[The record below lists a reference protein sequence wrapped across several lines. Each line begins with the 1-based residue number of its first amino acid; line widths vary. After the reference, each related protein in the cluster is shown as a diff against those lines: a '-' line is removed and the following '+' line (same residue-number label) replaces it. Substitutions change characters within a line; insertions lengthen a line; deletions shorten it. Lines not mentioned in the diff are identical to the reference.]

1 MSRHNKNELALAML
15 VRLINEGREYPD
27 AAWEVEKTYGLS
39 VKESEAM
46 NEAYMDYCA
55 RGCEL

>member
-15 VRLINEGREYPD
+15 VRLIDEGWEYPD
-27 AAWEVEKTYGLS
+27 AAWKVEKTYGLS
-39 VKESEAM
+39 VAEA
-46 NEAYMDYCA
+46 EDLSTDYMDYCA